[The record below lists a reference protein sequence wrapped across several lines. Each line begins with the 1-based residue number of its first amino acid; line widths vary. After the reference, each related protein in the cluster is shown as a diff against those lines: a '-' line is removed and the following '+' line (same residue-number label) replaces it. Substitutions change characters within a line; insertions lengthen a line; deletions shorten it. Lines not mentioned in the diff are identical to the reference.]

1 MYITICEIDDQS
13 EFDAL
18 NRAFKASALGQPR
31 GMGWGER
38 WEGGLGRGNIDQEYK
53 TDTHTHTMVCRCQES
68 AG

>member
-18 NRAFKASALGQPR
+18 NRAFKARALGQPR

-38 WEGGLGRGNIDQEYK
+38 WEGDFGMGDTCAPMTYSCQCMAK
-53 TDTHTHTMVCRCQES
+53 TTTIL
-68 AG
+68 